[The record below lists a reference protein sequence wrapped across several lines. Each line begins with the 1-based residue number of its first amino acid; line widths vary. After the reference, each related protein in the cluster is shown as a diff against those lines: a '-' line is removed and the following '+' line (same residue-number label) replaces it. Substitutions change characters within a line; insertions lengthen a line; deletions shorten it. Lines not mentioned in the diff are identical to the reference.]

1 MLQLLFTKKGNF
13 STVIQMDRFDLI
25 VVGSGAGTHVASV
38 ASKEGLKVA
47 LVDQGP
53 AGGVCL
59 NNGCVPSKML
69 IYPADVIRILQH
81 ARDVGV
87 EASITRIDFQKI
99 MRRMHSVVEKNR
111 MNLEK
116 AIEAKENIT
125 WYKNS
130 AEFIDNYTLQVGEK
144 TLAAPKI
151 VIATGSRALVPPV
164 QGLKETGYLDNSTLL
179 DLEEPPKS
187 MIIFGAGLVACEY
200 GHFFSAM
207 GTKVIILGRSPRV
220 LKNEDP
226 EASQIVLDA
235 LSKFMKVLTN
245 HEVIRAELKDGKKV
259 VSAHCRTDNKIYEF
273 QSDEILLAAGRSS
286 NSDLLKPERTGVE
299 TDQHGWIK
307 VNEHLETTKKDI
319 WALGDATGKN
329 MFRHTASYESN
340 VVIHNMLRA
349 KRLEDRMNVDFHS
362 VPHAVFTY
370 PQVAGVGLKESEAL
384 EAGYDVM
391 VGRAKYTDV
400 AKGVAMAEEDSF
412 VKVVV
417 DGKSGKILGC
427 SAVGA
432 EAPELIQQVVY
443 LMNADRQDIGPLIRS
458 QIIHPTLSEALA
470 RAFVNLGPGSHET
483 GLLLDQI

>member
-1 MLQLLFTKKGNF
+1 
-13 STVIQMDRFDLI
+13 MDRFDLI

-59 NNGCVPSKML
+59 NNGCIPSKML

-111 MNLEK
+111 MNLEE

-130 AEFIDNYTLQVGEK
+130 AEFIGDYTLQVGDK
-144 TLAAPKI
+144 TLTSPKI
-151 VIATGSRALVPPV
+151 VIATGARAFVPPI
-164 QGLKETGYLDNSTLL
+164 QGLKEAGYLDNVTLL
-179 DLEEPPKS
+179 NLKEPPES
-187 MIIFGAGLVACEY
+187 LIIIGAGLVACEY

-207 GTKVIILGRSPRV
+207 GTKVTILGRSPRI
-220 LKNEDP
+220 LKNEEP
-226 EASQIVLDA
+226 EVSQIVGDA
-235 LSKFMKVLTN
+235 LSKFMKVITN
-245 HEVIRAELKDGKKV
+245 HEVIRVELKDGMKV

-273 QSDEILLAAGRSS
+273 QSDEILLSAGRLS

-299 TDQHGWIK
+299 TDQHRWIK
-307 VNEHLETTKKDI
+307 VNEHLETSKKDI
-319 WALGDATGKN
+319 WALGDATGKH
-329 MFRHTASYESN
+329 MFRHNAKYESD
-340 VVIHNMLRA
+340 VVIHNLFWA
-349 KRLEDRMNVDFHS
+349 EKLEDKVKVDFHA

-370 PQVAGVGLKESEAL
+370 PQVAGVGLKESEAF

-400 AKGVAMAEEDSF
+400 AKGVAMAEENSI
-412 VKVVV
+412 VKVVL

-427 SAVGA
+427 SAVGS

-443 LMNADRQDIGPLIRS
+443 LMNADGQDTGPLIRS
-458 QIIHPTLSEALA
+458 QIIHPTLNEALA
-470 RAFVNLGPGSHET
+470 KAFVNLGPGSNEAGSFPST
-483 GLLLDQI
+483 LYEDRL

>member
-1 MLQLLFTKKGNF
+1 MLF
-13 STVIQMDRFDLI
+13 SEPRNLPNSDTMDRFDLI
-25 VVGSGAGTHVASV
+25 GVGSGAGTHVASV
-38 ASKEGLKVA
+38 ASKESLKVA

-59 NNGCVPSKML
+59 NNGCIPSKML

-111 MNLEK
+111 MNLEE

-130 AEFIDNYTLQVGEK
+130 AEFIGDYTLQVGDK

-151 VIATGSRALVPPV
+151 VIATGARAFVPPI
-164 QGLKETGYLDNSTLL
+164 QGLKEAGYIDNVTLL
-179 DLEEPPKS
+179 NLEEPPKS
-187 MIIFGAGLVACEY
+187 LIIIGAGLVACEY

-207 GTKVIILGRSPRV
+207 GTKVTILGRSPRI
-220 LKNEDP
+220 LKNEEP
-226 EASQIVLDA
+226 EISQIVGDA

-245 HEVIRAELKDGKKV
+245 HEVIKVELKNRKKV
-259 VSAHCRTDNKIYEF
+259 VSAHCREDNKIYEF
-273 QSDEILLAAGRSS
+273 QSDEILLSAGRLS
-286 NSDLLKPERTGVE
+286 NSDLLRPERTGVE

-319 WALGDATGKN
+319 WALGDAIGKH
-329 MFRHTASYESN
+329 MFRHNAKYESD
-340 VVIHNMLRA
+340 VIIHNLFRA
-349 KRLEDRMNVDFHS
+349 EKQEDKVKVDFHA

-384 EAGYDVM
+384 DAGYDVM

-400 AKGVAMAEEDSF
+400 AKGVAMAEEHGL

-417 DGKSGKILGC
+417 DGKSEKILGC
-427 SAVGA
+427 SAVGS

-443 LMNADRQDIGPLIRS
+443 LMNADSQDTSPLIRS
-458 QIIHPTLSEALA
+458 QIIHPTLNEVLA
-470 RAFVNLGPGSHET
+470 RAFVNSVQAHMKQ
-483 GLLLDQI
+483 GLP

>member
-1 MLQLLFTKKGNF
+1 
-13 STVIQMDRFDLI
+13 MDRFDLI
-25 VVGSGAGTHVASV
+25 AVGSGAGTHVASI

-99 MRRMHSVVEKNR
+99 MSRMHSVVDKNR
-111 MNLEK
+111 MHLEDSIK
-116 AIEAKENIT
+116 TKENIT
-125 WYKNS
+125 LYKNS
-130 AEFIDNYTLQVGEK
+130 AEFVGDYTLQVGDK
-144 TLAAPKI
+144 TLTAPKI
-151 VIATGSRALVPPV
+151 VIATGSRPLVPPV
-164 QGLKETGYLDNSTLL
+164 QGLKETGYLDNVTLL
-179 DLEEPPKS
+179 GLEEPPES

-207 GTKVIILGRSPRV
+207 GTKVTILGRSPRV

-226 EASQIVLDA
+226 EVSQIVLDA

-245 HEVIRAELKDGKKV
+245 REVIRVELKDGKKV

-273 QSDEILLAAGRSS
+273 QSDEILLAAGRHS
-286 NSDLLKPERTGVE
+286 NSDLLKPERTGVD
-299 TDQHGWIK
+299 TDQLGWIK
-307 VNEHLETTKKDI
+307 VNEYLETTKKDI
-319 WALGDATGKN
+319 WALGDATGRH
-329 MFRHTASYESN
+329 MFRHNAKYESDI
-340 VVIHNMLRA
+340 VIHNLFRA
-349 KRLEDRMNVDFHS
+349 EKQDDKVKVDFHA
-362 VPHAVFTY
+362 VPHAVFTN

-384 EAGYDVM
+384 DAGYDVL

-400 AKGVAMAEEDSF
+400 AKGVAMAEEHGF

-417 DGKSGKILGC
+417 EEKTGKILGC
-427 SAVGA
+427 SAVGS
-432 EAPELIQQVVY
+432 EASELIQQVVY
-443 LMNADRQDIGPLIRS
+443 LMNTDSQDLGPLIRS
-458 QIIHPTLSEALA
+458 QIIHPTLNEVLA
-470 RAFVNLGPGSHET
+470 RAFVKLEHPSS
-483 GLLLDQI
+483 LP